1 MPAKKKQA
9 KATTKK
15 KSPAK
20 KATTRTKKTTKAAAA
35 KTTKAAK
42 LILPKKKTAP
52 AKANHAA
59 KRSAATKATRTRRSA
74 PRVNKETASFP
85 IVGIGASAG
94 GLEALETFF
103 THMPHDSNTAF
114 VIIQHLSPSHKSIMG
129 SILSK
134 CTKMQV
140 LEMEDG
146 MHIEPNRVYMNPPN
160 KNVVIIKG
168 TLQLMDPV
176 KTNGINLPIDCFFRS
191 MAEDLAEKAICI
203 ILSGTATD
211 GTLGIKA
218 VKGEGGIA
226 WLKTWLRRQSAL
238 SFPALQ
244 LTAP

>member
-1 MPAKKKQA
+1 MVTENQHLPPEGEPTDRSDAEE
-9 KATTKK
+9 
-15 KSPAK
+15 
-20 KATTRTKKTTKAAAA
+20 AANDRP
-35 KTTKAAK
+35 
-42 LILPKKKTAP
+42 L
-52 AKANHAA
+52 NH
-59 KRSAATKATRTRRSA
+59 T
-74 PRVNKETASFP
+74 SFP

-103 THMPHDSNTAF
+103 THMPHDSNIAF

-160 KNVVIIKG
+160 KNVVIING

-203 ILSGTATD
+203 VLSGTATD

-226 WLKTWLRRQSAL
+226 MVQDPDSAKYDGMPRSAIATGIVDFILPVEKIPGELVKYVRAPYIGVPKKIKATERLDDFQAERLREGR
-238 SFPALQ
+238 
-244 LTAP
+244 